1 MYVICARLFVVV
13 LLSKIRH
20 RILARSHRPQDVAD
34 ATGSEAMAYTN
45 PKDIKTMTE
54 TSKDPQH
61 EDDFVPE
68 DDAVIGVAFR
78 RSLFVLLALAGIFAI
93 GLLIGSRIEDDAPE
107 TEIETAAPETV
118 EQPAEAP
125 KVRFTEI
132 TTEAGIDFVHANG
145 ATGDKL
151 LPESMG
157 GGVAFL
163 DFDGDGDQDL
173 LFVNSSSWPED
184 PPLKPRPTMVLY
196 ANDGTGSFTNVT
208 VKVGLDASFYG
219 MGVTAADVDAD
230 GDLDLFL
237 TAVGKNHLFRNDDG
251 VFTDVTTSAG
261 VAGANDAWS
270 TSAGFFDIDNDGDLD
285 LFVCNYV
292 RWSRQID
299 FEQDFR
305 LTGVGRA
312 YGPPQNYEGT
322 VPYLYRNDSSGS
334 KIVFTDISATAG
346 VEVANS
352 ATGKP
357 MAKSLAL
364 APVDVDSDGWIDVL
378 IANDTVRNFF
388 FRNRGSEG
396 LAAGE
401 PIFEEVGELVGIAYD
416 RAGNA
421 TGAMGVDAAHYR
433 NDHNLGFLIGNFA
446 NEMTSFYVSQDDPG
460 IFADE
465 AIVEGIGAPSRRML
479 SFGVFLFDVDLD
491 GRLDALQTNGHLEG
505 EIATVDPSQ
514 SYRQPAQLFWNAGLE
529 EGFVPVEA
537 STTGDLANPIV
548 GRGSAFADID
558 ADGDLDVVLAQLA
571 GPPLL
576 LRNDQDLG
584 HHWLRL
590 DLRGK
595 APNRDAIGA
604 WIELVAG
611 GVTQRRQVMPVRSY
625 QSQVE
630 RIVTFG
636 LGTADRVDSVTITW
650 PDGTKQ
656 TLADVEIDQVRVVEQ
671 AG

>member
-1 MYVICARLFVVV
+1 
-13 LLSKIRH
+13 
-20 RILARSHRPQDVAD
+20 
-34 ATGSEAMAYTN
+34 
-45 PKDIKTMTE
+45 MTE
-54 TSKDPQH
+54 TPQDPTAGKSEH
-61 EDDFVPE
+61 DEFVPE

-78 RSLFVLLALAGIFAI
+78 RSLFVLLALVAIFAI
-93 GLLIGSRIEDDAPE
+93 GLLIGSRIEDKAPE
-107 TEIETAAPETV
+107 QVINTVAPEIV
-118 EQPAEAP
+118 AQSEEAP
-125 KVRFTEI
+125 TLRFTDI
-132 TTEAGIDFVHANG
+132 TVDAGVNFVHSNG
-145 ATGDKL
+145 AAGDKL

-163 DFDGDGDQDL
+163 DIDNDSDQDL
-173 LFVNSSSWPED
+173 LFVNSTSWPED
-184 PPLKPRPTMVLY
+184 PPLTPEPTMALY
-196 ANDGTGSFTNVT
+196 TNDGSGQFTDAT
-208 VKVGLDASFYG
+208 AKAGLDIGFYG
-219 MGVTAADVDAD
+219 MGVSAADIDAD
-230 GDLDLFL
+230 GDVDLFM

-251 VFTDVTTSAG
+251 VFTDITSSAG
-261 VAGANDAWS
+261 VAGAADAWS
-270 TSAGFFDIDNDGDLD
+270 SSAGFFDIDNDGDLD

-322 VPYLYRNDSSGS
+322 LPYLYRNDSSGG
-334 KIVFTDISATAG
+334 KIVFTDISASAG
-346 VEVANS
+346 VEITNS

-364 APVDVDSDGWIDVL
+364 APVDVDADGWIDIL

-388 FRNRGSEG
+388 FRNRGGEDRGVAS
-396 LAAGE
+396 GE
-401 PIFEEVGELVGIAYD
+401 PMFEEVGELVGIAYD

-421 TGAMGVDAAHYR
+421 TGAMGIDAAYYR
-433 NDHNLGFLIGNFA
+433 NDHNLGFMIGNFA

-529 EGFVPVEA
+529 GGFVPVEA
-537 STTGDLANPIV
+537 STTGDLVEPIV

-558 ADGDLDVVLAQLA
+558 GDGDLDVVLAQLA

-604 WIELVAG
+604 WVELAAG

-630 RIVTFG
+630 RILTFG
-636 LGTADRVDSVTITW
+636 LGKTEQVDSVTITW
-650 PDGTKQ
+650 PDGSTQ
-656 TLADVEIDQVRVVEQ
+656 SLANVGVDQLHVVEQ
-671 AG
+671 GG